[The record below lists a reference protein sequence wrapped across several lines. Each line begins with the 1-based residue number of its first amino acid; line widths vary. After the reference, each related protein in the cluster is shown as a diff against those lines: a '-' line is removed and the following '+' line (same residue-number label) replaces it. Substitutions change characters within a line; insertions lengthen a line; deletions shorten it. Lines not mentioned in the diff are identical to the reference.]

1 MTRKPVD
8 ITDFIA
14 PEHPENVEPPNKTET
29 IEAHKPDPTSFP
41 DPTLGEKTREA
52 RKQKRS
58 NFLWW
63 AAVLF
68 FLYII
73 FAD

>member
-8 ITDFIA
+8 ITDFIEPEPA
-14 PEHPENVEPPNKTET
+14 PPKNPQTP
-29 IEAHKPDPTSFP
+29 EAHKPDSTPFP
-41 DPTLGEKTREA
+41 DATLGEKTRDA

-58 NFLWW
+58 NVLWW

-68 FLYII
+68 FLFII